1 MYTKTAKIDGRLV
14 YRRPDP
20 VSKMGKYGSRIWGVQ
35 HGSYLGA
42 YYQFIGCNSSAFFGV
57 DSDLGFSNLG
67 SLGDI

>member
-1 MYTKTAKIDGRLV
+1 MVDSFNGARIRYPRWEN
-14 YRRPDP
+14 
-20 VSKMGKYGSRIWGVQ
+20 MGPGSGVCNMD
-35 HGSYLGA
+35 HSLGA